1 MSQATERARGG
12 AGDATTTFAPSPGG
26 SAMIGNAPV
35 GVGQRSHDPRV
46 RLRGSALVCSVAFAL
61 LSVLGGCGGGGG
73 GPAAQPPRVCIPTHG
88 GDCVTRAVFERTA
101 DTLVDGYERKKGF
114 RNQWGLAKIGAGRA
128 YANIEVSKG
137 AGAEPGGGVTIGFL
151 DTGIDR
157 NHPAFAGKTVTER
170 FLPGAADETGSDTV
184 SHGTS
189 VASVAA
195 AGKAASSGAA
205 PGVAWGADIAM
216 FAIPFP
222 PAGDGYTPVSL
233 ARLDGYD
240 DDMALY
246 LDTVLGWRESARKV
260 DILNLSFGAN
270 GIIDD
275 YTEQQLRQ
283 NFDSAVAAMAQAD
296 AGEKTILVWGAGN
309 AHGQG
314 AAFCEPPT
322 PDCNSDG
329 LDAVSVEVFPGLAAR
344 IAELRGHTVTVVA
357 LRESDGRIA
366 SFSNRCGIAAD
377 YCIAAPGEDMAY
389 AYFGPDPET
398 GEADRGYAADGSG
411 TSLAAPMVAGGL
423 ALMKQLFRGQLSH
436 TELVTR
442 LFATADK
449 GGVYADSAV
458 YGQGA
463 MDIGAA
469 TSPAGVLEVPVA
481 NAARGGFRLT
491 ALRFR
496 PGLALGDGM
505 RRSLAGRE
513 IMVLD
518 ELGAPFWRRL
528 GNFTA
533 AATPPPAEAR
543 LRAFMAAEPPDLES
557 NAGARGE
564 PGSGR
569 ETAPLSLTTAR
580 LGAPAEIRGSHLALA
595 EGGVKTT
602 LAGRNGLSAATFA
615 ANGATGT
622 GPAIGA
628 SLGWRGAGSPVG
640 LRAGWIGE
648 RKALLG
654 SVADGAFG
662 ALSANTSFL
671 GVDAT
676 GDLDGWRIGANA
688 EFGLVA
694 PAMRGGLVTGVST
707 LATSAF
713 ALHAARA
720 LAGSGKLRLS
730 VSQPLRVER
739 GRAWLSL
746 PARRTRQGAVIY
758 SRARAD
764 LAPSGRQ
771 LDFAGQWR
779 GLLAGG
785 ELRLGAVLSLQPG
798 HGQATVPEW
807 TFLGGWRLEF

>member
-1 MSQATERARGG
+1 MTGG
-12 AGDATTTFAPSPGG
+12 
-26 SAMIGNAPV
+26 APV
-35 GVGQRSHDPRV
+35 GVERRGHDPRV
-46 RLRGSALVCSVAFAL
+46 RLRGPALACSVGFAL
-61 LSVLGGCGGGGG
+61 LSVVGGCGGSGGG
-73 GPAAQPPRVCIPTHG
+73 SVAEPPTVCIPTHA

-101 DTLVDGYERKKGF
+101 NALVDGYEREDGF
-114 RNQWGLAKIGAGRA
+114 RNQWGLAKTGAGRA
-128 YANIEVSKG
+128 YANIEVLKG
-137 AGAEPGGGVTIGFL
+137 AGVEPGAGVTIGFI

-157 NHPAFAGKTVTER
+157 DHPAFAGKTVTEYL
-170 FLPGAADETGSDTV
+170 LPGAAEETGSDTV

-195 AGKAASSGAA
+195 AGKAASPGAA
-205 PGVAWGADIAM
+205 SGVAWGADVAM

-222 PAGDGYTPVSL
+222 SVGDGYIPVSL
-233 ARLDGYD
+233 SRLDGYD
-240 DDMALY
+240 DEMALY
-246 LDTVLGWRESARKV
+246 LDTVLGWRDGARKV

-270 GIIDD
+270 GIVDD

-283 NFDSAVAAMAQAD
+283 NFDSAIAAMAQAG

-314 AAFCEPPT
+314 AAVCEPPT
-322 PDCNSDG
+322 PDCNSEG

-344 IAELRGHTVTVVA
+344 IAELRGHTVAVVA
-357 LRESDGRIA
+357 LREDDGRIA

-398 GEADRGYAADGSG
+398 GEVDRGYAGDGSG

-423 ALMKQLFRGQLSH
+423 ALMKQIFRGQLSH

-449 GGVYADSAV
+449 GGVYADPAV

-463 MDIGAA
+463 MDVGAA
-469 TSPAGVLEVPVA
+469 TSPVGVLEVPVA
-481 NAARGGFRLT
+481 DAARSGFRLT
-491 ALRFR
+491 GLRFR
-496 PGLALGDGM
+496 PGPALGDGM

-513 IMVLD
+513 IMALD
-518 ELGAPFWRRL
+518 ELGAPFWQRL

-533 AATPPPAEAR
+533 AAAPPPVAAR
-543 LRAFMAAEPPDLES
+543 LRAFMAAEPADPLSD
-557 NAGARGE
+557 AGARGE

-569 ETAPLSLTTAR
+569 ETAPLSLATTR
-580 LGAPAEIRGSHLALA
+580 LGDPAEIRGSHLALA

-602 LAGRNGLSAATFA
+602 LAGWNGLSAAAFA
-615 ANGATGT
+615 TDGPAGT
-622 GPAIGA
+622 GPASGA
-628 SLGWRGAGSPVG
+628 SLGWRRAGSPVG

-648 RKALLG
+648 RKTLLG
-654 SVADGAFG
+654 SVGEGAFG
-662 ALSANTSFL
+662 ALAADTSFL
-671 GVDAT
+671 GVDAAA
-676 GDLDGWRIGANA
+676 DLDGWRIGANA

-694 PAMRGGLVTGVST
+694 PAARGGLVKRVST

-713 ALHAARA
+713 ALHAARP
-720 LAGSGKLRLS
+720 LAGSGMLRLS

-746 PARRTRQGAVIY
+746 PAGRTKEGAVIY

-779 GLLAGG
+779 GPLAGG
-785 ELRLGAVLSLQPG
+785 KLRLGAVLSIRPG
-798 HGQATVPEW
+798 HRQATDPEW

>member
-1 MSQATERARGG
+1 MAE
-12 AGDATTTFAPSPGG
+12 
-26 SAMIGNAPV
+26 
-35 GVGQRSHDPRV
+35 
-46 RLRGSALVCSVAFAL
+46 
-61 LSVLGGCGGGGG
+61 
-73 GPAAQPPRVCIPTHG
+73 PPPVCIPTHG
-88 GDCVTRAVFERTA
+88 GDCVTRAAFEQKA
-101 DTLVDGYERKKGF
+101 EALVDGYKREDGF

-128 YANIEVSKG
+128 YANIEVLKG
-137 AGAEPGGGVTIGFL
+137 AGVEPGTGVTIGFL

-157 NHPAFAGKTVTER
+157 DHPAFAGKTVTEHL
-170 FLPGAADETGSDTV
+170 LPGAADETGSDTV

-205 PGVAWGADIAM
+205 SGVARGADIAM

-222 PAGDGYTPVSL
+222 PVVDGYIPVSL
-233 ARLDGYD
+233 AELDGYD
-240 DDMALY
+240 DEMALY
-246 LDTVLGWRESARKV
+246 LDTVLGWRDGARKV

-283 NFDSAVAAMAQAD
+283 NFDSAIAAMAQAG
-296 AGEKTILVWGAGN
+296 AGEKTILVWAAGN

-314 AAFCEPPT
+314 AEVCEPPT
-322 PDCNSDG
+322 PDCGSEG

-344 IAELRGHTVTVVA
+344 IAELRGHTVAVVA
-357 LRESDGRIA
+357 LREDDGRIA
-366 SFSNRCGIAAD
+366 SFSNRCGIAAA
-377 YCIAAPGEDMAY
+377 YCIAAPGDDMAY
-389 AYFGPDPET
+389 AYFGPHPET
-398 GEADRGYAADGSG
+398 GEADRGYAGDGSG

-423 ALMKQLFRGQLSH
+423 VLMKQLFRGQLSH

-449 GGVYADSAV
+449 GGVYADPAV

-463 MDIGAA
+463 MDLGAA
-469 TSPAGVLEVPVA
+469 TSPVGVLEVPVA
-481 NAARGGFRLT
+481 NTNTARGGFRLT
-491 ALRFR
+491 ASRFR
-496 PGLALGDGM
+496 PGPALGDGI
-505 RRSLAGRE
+505 RQSLAGRE
-513 IMVLD
+513 IMALD

-533 AATPPPAEAR
+533 AATPPPVAAR
-543 LRAFMAAEPPDLES
+543 LRAFMAAEPAGPVS
-557 NAGARGE
+557 TAGARGE
-564 PGSGR
+564 PGPGR
-569 ETAPLSLTTAR
+569 ETAPLSFTTAR
-580 LGAPAEIRGSHLALA
+580 LGAPAEIGGSHLALA
-595 EGGVKTT
+595 EGGVKAT
-602 LAGRNGLSAATFA
+602 LTGRNGLSVAAFA
-615 ANGATGT
+615 TDGPTATS
-622 GPAIGA
+622 PATGA

-648 RKALLG
+648 RKTLLG
-654 SVADGAFG
+654 SVGEGAFG
-662 ALSANTSFL
+662 ALAADTSFL
-671 GVDAT
+671 GVDAAA
-676 GDLDGWRIGANA
+676 DLAGWRIGANA
-688 EFGLVA
+688 EFGLVT
-694 PAMRGGLVTGVST
+694 PAARAGLVTRVST

-713 ALHAARA
+713 ALHAARP

-746 PARRTRQGAVIY
+746 PAGRTGQGGVIY
-758 SRARAD
+758 NQARAD

-771 LDFAGQWR
+771 LDLAGQWR
-779 GLLAGG
+779 GPLVGG

-798 HGQATVPEW
+798 HRQATDPEW